1 MIPQP
6 LMTTLIELL
15 QMLSPLRKK
24 VFPSE
29 TQAVEVEGLNTKIQ
43 FYYLKGYDLEAMELE
58 TVLHTDWNG
67 EPVIEIT
74 VKGVGT
80 DEGGNDPDEDVG
92 VSVL

>member
-1 MIPQP
+1 
-6 LMTTLIELL
+6 MTTVIELL
-15 QMLSPLRKK
+15 QMLNPLRKT

-29 TQAVEVEGLNTKIQ
+29 TEAVLVEGPNTKIQ
-43 FYYLKGYDLEAMELE
+43 FYYLKGYNLEAMELE